1 MNSCDE
7 HSRDVLLYLGRRLRG
22 QELEDFLAILQAAQF
37 RNQAIWKYEH
47 RSRRVHHLFFRQDNN
62 PSMLGI
68 QVFDA
73 ASIAENNSLPF
84 F

>member
-37 RNQAIWKYEH
+37 RNQAI
-47 RSRRVHHLFFRQDNN
+47 
-62 PSMLGI
+62 
-68 QVFDA
+68 
-73 ASIAENNSLPF
+73 
-84 F
+84 